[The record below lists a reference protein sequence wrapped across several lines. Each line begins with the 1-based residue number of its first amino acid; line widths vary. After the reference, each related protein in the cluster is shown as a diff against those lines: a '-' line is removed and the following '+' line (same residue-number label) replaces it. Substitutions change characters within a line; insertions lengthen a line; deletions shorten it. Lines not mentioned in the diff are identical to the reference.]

1 MSNKNKLW
9 SGRFSKPTAD
19 IVQEFSASIDF
30 DQRLYRY
37 DILGSMAHVR
47 MLAHVGLITNSE
59 AEQIIDQLKKIE
71 DEIDSGE
78 FAFDQKLEDIHMNIE
93 SALIAKLGDVGAKVH
108 TARSRNDQVALD
120 VRMYLKDEI
129 DNIMKLIGN
138 LQKSLVN
145 FAEKNID
152 VIFPG
157 YTHLQHGQPVLLAH
171 HLLAYVEMFDRDCQ
185 RLQDCRKRVDVI
197 PLGSCAMAGTSLP
210 IDRDFVRKEL
220 GFAHLAEN
228 SIDAVSDRDF
238 AIEYLSA
245 LAIMG
250 IHFSRMSEELVLW
263 SSHEFGYILLDDA
276 FCTGSS
282 IMPQKKNPDV
292 PELVRGQTGVLV
304 GGLMELLTLMKGL
317 PLSYNRDMQQDKLP
331 VFRSTDVVKDI
342 LAIMAD
348 LFLNIQVN
356 TDRIIKSMIG
366 DYSLAVDVADYLV
379 LKGMPFR
386 KAHEVV
392 GKIVA
397 YLVENNKGF
406 ADMATD
412 EFNQFS
418 ELFEDDIGR
427 MLSLENSVGG
437 KKSYGSTAPELVK
450 HQIEKWKN
458 MLSEEQ

>member
-19 IVQEFSASIDF
+19 IVEQFSASIDF
-30 DQRLYRY
+30 DKRLYRY

-47 MLAHVGLITNSE
+47 MLAQVALITNSE

-71 DEIDSGE
+71 HKIDRGE

-93 SALIAKLGDVGAKVH
+93 SALIAKAGAVGAKVH

-120 VRMYLKDEI
+120 LRMYLKDEI
-129 DNIMKLIGN
+129 DNIKQLIGN
-138 LQKSLVN
+138 LQRSLVA
-145 FAEKNID
+145 FADKNID

-171 HLLAYVEMFDRDCQ
+171 HILAYVEMFDRDRQ
-185 RLQDCRKRVDVI
+185 RLEDCRGRVDVM
-197 PLGSCAMAGTSLP
+197 PLGACAMAGTSLP

-220 GFAHLAEN
+220 GFARLAEN

-250 IHFSRMSEELVLW
+250 VHFSRMSEELVLW
-263 SSHEFGYILLDDA
+263 SSHEFGYIVLDDA

-304 GGLMELLTLMKGL
+304 GGLMELLTLIKGL
-317 PLSYNRDMQQDKLP
+317 PLSYNRDMQQDKP
-331 VFRSTDVVKDI
+331 PIFRSTDVVKDI

-348 LFLNIQVN
+348 LFLNIEVN
-356 TDRIIKSMIG
+356 GDRIIKSMTG

-386 KAHEVV
+386 QAHEVV
-392 GKIVA
+392 GRIVA
-397 YLVENNKGF
+397 YLVESRQGF
-406 ADMATD
+406 ADMEAA
-412 EFNQFS
+412 EFKKFS
-418 ELFEDDIGR
+418 ELFEDDISR
-427 MLSLENSVGG
+427 MIDLENSVAS

-450 HQIEKWKN
+450 QQIEKWKN
-458 MLSEEQ
+458 NLAEER